1 MKVLVVLGSVCLA
14 LGAIGS
20 WLWSAKSVTESHSVS
35 PPPLPPRTY
44 TYKDVIC
51 SLN

>member
-1 MKVLVVLGSVCLA
+1 MKALVVLGSVCLA

-20 WLWSAKSVTESHSVS
+20 LLWRPKSVTASPSVS
-35 PPPLPPRTY
+35 PTPLPPRTY
-44 TYKDVIC
+44 TYKDVIY

>member
-1 MKVLVVLGSVCLA
+1 MKALVVLGSVCLA
-14 LGAIGS
+14 LGAIGGL
-20 WLWSAKSVTESHSVS
+20 LWRVKSVEARPCET

-44 TYKDVIC
+44 TYKDVIY